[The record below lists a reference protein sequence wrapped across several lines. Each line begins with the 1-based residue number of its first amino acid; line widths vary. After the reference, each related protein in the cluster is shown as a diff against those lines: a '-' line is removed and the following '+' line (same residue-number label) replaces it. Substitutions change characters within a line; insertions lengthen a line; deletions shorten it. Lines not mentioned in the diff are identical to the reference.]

1 MTATGRLGA
10 TVRLSAFC
18 AGLVVA
24 ARVLVATGRGSLSIP
39 LGSVADMDTWAA
51 TASPAEMAMAV
62 VRLLAIAAC
71 GYLLAVTALGVAARV
86 VRARG
91 LVDALDRVSPTVV
104 RRLVSGGTGAGLVL
118 GTLVGSLPAPDL
130 AGPPGTPTVAAGPAA
145 PEPGPP
151 AFGAVTATMA
161 RVATG
166 TATMTRTPGAAP
178 AIAPTPGEATMTRLD
193 DEGVPTAAMTRVDE
207 AGPSPQI
214 PAATSPAVP
223 VAAPTAPTNPAT
235 SATTALPATPALPAV
250 DPATWLVEPGDSLW
264 AIAEDV
270 VRTARADASDR
281 TVARYWRSL
290 VEANRAQL
298 VDPGNHDLLVPGQQL
313 VLPPFAP

>member
-1 MTATGRLGA
+1 MTATRRLGA
-10 TVRLSAFC
+10 TLRLSAFC
-18 AGLVVA
+18 AGLVVV

-71 GYLLAVTALGVAARV
+71 GYLLAVTALGVAARL
-86 VRARG
+86 VRAKG
-91 LVDALDRVSPTVV
+91 LVDALDHVSPTLV

-130 AGPPGTPTVAAGPAA
+130 AARPGAPTVAAGPATPA
-145 PEPGPP
+145 AGPP
-151 AFGAVTATMA
+151 TAGAVTATMA
-161 RVATG
+161 RVAPG
-166 TATMTRTPGAAP
+166 TATMTRTPGGAPTLAP
-178 AIAPTPGEATMTRLD
+178 APGAATMTRLGD
-193 DEGVPTAAMTRVDE
+193 DAAPTAAMTRLDD
-207 AGPSPQI
+207 AGPSGETAVATTQAG
-214 PAATSPAVP
+214 PA
-223 VAAPTAPTNPAT
+223 AAPTAPTAAAT
-235 SATTALPATPALPAV
+235 SATTALPAAPVLPAV
-250 DPATWLVEPGDSLW
+250 DPDTWLVEPGDSLW

-270 VRTARADASDR
+270 VRTARHDAADR
-281 TVARYWRSL
+281 TIARYWRSL